1 MLHKK
6 GIFNNQ
12 GFTLME
18 VLASITLL
26 SIIVLTFL
34 QLFAFTNK
42 VAVENNNKL
51 VAVHLA
57 KAMLERVKI
66 EPGLYIDLPLDSC
79 PQKNEKG
86 QCLYTTSYP
95 INGKNYEV
103 LITANQKPDEK
114 AIGLIH
120 IVVETRL
127 QGDDSK
133 VSSKVEGYVSD
144 EEIQE

>member
-57 KAMLERVKI
+57 KAMLERVKMN
-66 EPGLYIDLPLDSC
+66 PGMYIDLPLDTC

-103 LITANQKPDEK
+103 LIT
-114 AIGLIH
+114 
-120 IVVETRL
+120 
-127 QGDDSK
+127 
-133 VSSKVEGYVSD
+133 
-144 EEIQE
+144 EIKNRTKKLLA